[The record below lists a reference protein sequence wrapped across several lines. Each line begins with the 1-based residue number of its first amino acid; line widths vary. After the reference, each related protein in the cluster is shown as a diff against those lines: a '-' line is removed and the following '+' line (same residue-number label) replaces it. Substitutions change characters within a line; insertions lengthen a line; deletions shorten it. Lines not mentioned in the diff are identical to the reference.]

1 LRRRAPLFY
10 IEKLLPLAGA
20 HKNVARYL
28 GRLLERPSYARVI
41 EEAKPYFS
49 MLPF

>member
-1 LRRRAPLFY
+1 
-10 IEKLLPLAGA
+10 
-20 HKNVARYL
+20 VARYL